1 MHACKTAWA
10 EKGILVYIGTTIL
23 LKEKMVYSL
32 MLICC
37 NKQCICNVL

>member
-32 MLICC
+32 TVICC